1 MNTYNRVLRVGLLT
15 FGMLAVVSGATNAT
29 AQTVTPE
36 ETVRSVRKMLE
47 RLPYYGV
54 FDSIVFR
61 IDREVR
67 AREVTG
73 VFEVENSL
81 TVARQERSAR

>member
-1 MNTYNRVLRVGLLT
+1 MNTYSRVVRIGLVTLGT
-15 FGMLAVVSGATNAT
+15 LGAISGATNTT

-61 IDREVR
+61 MDREVC